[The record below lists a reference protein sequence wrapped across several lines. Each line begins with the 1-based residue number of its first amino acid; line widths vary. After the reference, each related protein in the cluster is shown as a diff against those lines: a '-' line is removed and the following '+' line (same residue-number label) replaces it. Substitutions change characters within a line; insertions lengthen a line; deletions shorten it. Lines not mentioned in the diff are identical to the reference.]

1 MSRCKK
7 ENYQLNQSCIQNPVK
22 NPGEHPFHTSTF
34 KKRNSDEIYH
44 IHKPRYCNSKKT
56 VYLIEHNQCCEQYTG
71 SSKTKFRYKAN
82 NYEST
87 YRKFKEKSKFPKNF
101 EKALKQKKFST
112 KTFAQMTIM
121 VFKIR

>member
-7 ENYQLNQSCIQNPVK
+7 ENYQLNQSCIQYPVK
-22 NPGEHPFHTSTF
+22 NPGEHPFRTSTF

-82 NYEST
+82 NY
-87 YRKFKEKSKFPKNF
+87 KSLVILLGP
-101 EKALKQKKFST
+101 
-112 KTFAQMTIM
+112 
-121 VFKIR
+121 